1 LRPRTWLPLL
11 FFFALATA
19 CSLIEHAPR
28 PNLLLI
34 VVDDLRFD
42 ALSRSAGAART
53 PSLQRLAADGTSFP
67 WCFSHSPD
75 TLAAHASLLS
85 GTTPQRHGMLVAPH
99 TAPAG
104 LPLAAAWLAEHGYR
118 TEASLDLRRFGAE
131 DGPSGLERGF
141 ATTTELDPASA
152 SAHDVNAAILPRLAR
167 APGAEPWFA
176 LIDYSDLHAPYDAY
190 GTESASA
197 TVTLDGRKID
207 EVAISEGGRWRRTIE
222 IAPGRHELAWSST
235 IPMTFA
241 ELAGEGETGPAELK
255 LAVGRAGV
263 PGRRFVVDLENPEDR
278 SRRCEVSAVL
288 HDLPSPAQARKRY
301 KLEVENIDHA
311 IGELVEALHASGQYD
326 QTCIVLTADHGAGL
340 SEHGAIADAANLYD
354 EMLRVPLLVKPPKG
368 SPRTAE
374 MQKRLYTFL
383 RGIDVVATA
392 LDLVGVP
399 PLPGSEGIS
408 LFSTGERTL
417 RASSAPPGGA
427 PAQAMRDELYKLIYR
442 PDEDR
447 YVLYDVRSDTLETDD
462 VFTLR
467 GHLRADWQRK
477 LRWPSSGDGS

>member
-1 LRPRTWLPLL
+1 MRPRTWIPLL
-11 FFFALATA
+11 LVSALAA
-19 CSLIEHAPR
+19 CSILEHGPR

-53 PSLQRLAADGTSFP
+53 PNLERLAADGASFP

-75 TLAAHASLLS
+75 TLAAHASLLAS
-85 GTTPQRHGMLVAPH
+85 ATPQTHGMLIAPH
-99 TAPAG
+99 TAAAG

-118 TEASLDLRRFGAE
+118 TEAALGLRHFGAE
-131 DGPSGLERGF
+131 DAPSGLERGF
-141 ATTTELDPASA
+141 ATATELDPAST

-176 LIDYSDLHAPYDAY
+176 LIDYSDLQAPYDSF

-197 TVTLDGRKID
+197 TVTLDGRKLD
-207 EVAISEGGRWRRTIE
+207 EVAISERGRWKRTIE
-222 IAPGRHELAWSST
+222 IAPGRHELAWTST
-235 IPMTFA
+235 VPMTIA
-241 ELAGEGETGPAELK
+241 ELAGETETGPLELK

-288 HDLPSPAQARKRY
+288 HDLPNAAQARKRY
-301 KLEVENIDHA
+301 KLEVEHVDRA
-311 IGELVEALHASGQYD
+311 IGELVDALHASGQYD

-340 SEHGAIADAANLYD
+340 SEHGSIADAASLYD

-368 SPRTAE
+368 SPRIAE
-374 MQKRLYTFL
+374 IRKRLYTFL
-383 RGIDVVATA
+383 RGIDVLPTA

-399 PLPGSEGIS
+399 PLPGSEGLS

-417 RASSAPPGGA
+417 RASSAPPGGT
-427 PAQAMRDELYKLIYR
+427 PSYAMRDELYKLIYR

-462 VFTLR
+462 VFSLR

-477 LRWPSSGDGS
+477 LRWPSSGD